1 MFTSLIRAWWE
12 RTSNPH
18 RAAAG
23 AKLHVTELEGRVNPS
38 HAVDVPVAAAVPPAA
53 AVGDTALVSF
63 AAHHHQASA
72 PTRAEARFEIKFME
86 GMIDHHMM
94 AVMMSQL
101 CQERAV
107 HEELKALCGEME
119 EAQTAEIAQMQTW
132 LKDWYGIT
140 YEPQMTRGM
149 ERQMEKLASLSGAA
163 FEIKFMQMMTEH
175 HEKAVKE
182 GERCVER
189 ASHPELIEFCHDI
202 VETQTEEIQT
212 MQTWLGTWYGVD

>member
-1 MFTSLIRAWWE
+1 
-12 RTSNPH
+12 
-18 RAAAG
+18 
-23 AKLHVTELEGRVNPS
+23 
-38 HAVDVPVAAAVPPAA
+38 
-53 AVGDTALVSF
+53 
-63 AAHHHQASA
+63 
-72 PTRAEARFEIKFME
+72 
-86 GMIDHHMM
+86 MIDHHMM
-94 AVMMSQL
+94 AVMMSRL

-107 HEELKALCGEME
+107 HGELKALCGEME

-132 LKDWYGIT
+132 LKDWYGIS

-212 MQTWLGTWYGVD
+212 MQTWLSTWYGVD